1 MTNQPLMIALP
12 ILGSAAAVTTMTAAP
27 VSGDFGGLLS
37 TTVQQDTPFVSPML
51 IGSVKSLPDQ
61 NPTEPT
67 GSDGLIVVTGKPVL
81 PSVFVVK
88 VEAEAINALPAADVP
103 ALAAPPVAA
112 PEMKGAAS
120 SKDVL
125 AEEKE
130 DQSDPAESPPL
141 PDAAIS
147 LLQMPL
153 VAPAPAVANM
163 SHTHSGEKASA
174 ETSESDAAPTIT
186 AKIGSE
192 VAKHEALTDQI
203 TDPSTP
209 RIRPDT
215 MAFMPGEKPAVAPDA
230 QVASDGD
237 PVIVQ
242 ASAPVLSERTLEV
255 RHAFS
260 ASLSIHSPR
269 FGEELGIAIA
279 RHVARGEDAAR
290 ETMTVRLDP
299 PEHGRIEVSLSFEDG
314 GPLRAVVAASHSTTL
329 DLLRRDS
336 ADLSRALAQAGV
348 STDAQSFSFS
358 AQTQDGQRGRH
369 QTQPQ
374 FATAE
379 VDGPEPDPDPQ
390 DYRKLR
396 TRGSL
401 NLIA

>member
-12 ILGSAAAVTTMTAAP
+12 ILGSAAAVTTMTAVPA
-27 VSGDFGGLLS
+27 SSDFGGVLS
-37 TTVQQDTPFVSPML
+37 ATVQQDAPFASPML
-51 IGSVKSLPDQ
+51 VGSVKSLPDQ

-88 VEAEAINALPAADVP
+88 VEAEATNALPAADAP
-103 ALAAPPVAA
+103 ALAAHSVAS
-112 PEMKGAAS
+112 PEIEGQATPNDTPA
-120 SKDVL
+120 KDKEDL
-125 AEEKE
+125 AE
-130 DQSDPAESPPL
+130 PAEAPPL

-153 VAPAPAVANM
+153 AAPAPVVANM
-163 SHTHSGEKASA
+163 SHTHPGEKASA
-174 ETSESDAAPTIT
+174 ETPESDAAPTIT
-186 AKIGSE
+186 TKIGGE
-192 VAKHEALTDQI
+192 VAKHEALTDQT
-203 TDPSTP
+203 TDPSAP

-215 MAFMPGEKPAVAPDA
+215 VVFMPGEKTAVAPDA
-230 QVASDGD
+230 QAASEGD

-242 ASAPVLSERTLEV
+242 ASTPALPERTPEV
-255 RHAFS
+255 RRA
-260 ASLSIHSPR
+260 AQTSLSVHSPR

-279 RHVARGEDAAR
+279 RHVAHGEGAMR

-314 GPLRAVVAASHSTTL
+314 GPLRAVVATSHSATL

-336 ADLSRALAQAGV
+336 ADLGRALAQAGV

-358 AQTQDGQRGRH
+358 AQTQDGQRGRQH
-369 QTQPQ
+369 TQPQ
-374 FATAE
+374 FATAD
-379 VDGPEPDPDPQ
+379 VDGTEPAPQ